1 MGIFQYVAQIDELN
15 RKIQGRP
22 ERQPGQS
29 PFGKHAAKGKKA
41 RAREAIEGLFRGLGD
56 E

>member
-1 MGIFQYVAQIDELN
+1 MGIFQLVAQIDELN

-29 PFGKHAAKGKKA
+29 PFGKYAAKGKKS
-41 RAREAIEGLFRGLGD
+41 RAREAVEDLFKRFQD
-56 E
+56 